1 MNKKEKIKFIIL
13 VSVIASIVSS
23 VSVYASNYFY
33 TGNDIGYDN
42 SESGLDADNV
52 QGALDD
58 LREKATDYNEIR
70 EEIDK
75 IKSDLAKTK
84 AEIQPVGSIY
94 MSITDDTVAKV
105 QAKFGGTW
113 VKIEGRF
120 LLSSSGSYAVNAT
133 GGSADAVVVSHS
145 HTFTGTR
152 ALTEGGGSHTH
163 TLQIRSQEGK
173 VYTAQYGAY
182 FQQGTNRG
190 GINWG
195 NSTTNGAPL
204 MTTASNHQHYYTPSG
219 TVKSSGASGAGKN
232 MPPYYVVHVYKRTA

>member
-1 MNKKEKIKFIIL
+1 MKKRIINVAIL
-13 VSVIASIVSS
+13 FMTIIFTSALTA
-23 VSVYASNYFY
+23 YATSNYFY
-33 TGNDIGYDN
+33 TGTDIGYDN
-42 SESGLDADNV
+42 SESGLEADNV
-52 QGALDD
+52 QGAIDD

-75 IKSDLAKTK
+75 IKS
-84 AEIQPVGSIY
+84 EIQPVGSIY
-94 MSITDDTVAKV
+94 MSVTDDTVAKV

-113 VKIEGRF
+113 TKIEGRF